1 MGAIEDYAQSV
12 RDLASRSGL
21 RRLRGT
27 VAEVVDAQHVRV
39 SVGDRT
45 VIAFGSAPVG
55 AAVSLLVGDGTCE
68 VLGSPGGSDWTTPTL
83 TGGWVVYGSDT
94 APPAYRRESGTVR
107 LRGAVKSG
115 TGDIFTL
122 PADLRPS
129 AGNERFTVP
138 AGAGAANVDVRWDGA
153 VRVISYLASGTNAY
167 VSLAGIHY
175 STS

>member
-1 MGAIEDYAQSV
+1 MDPIAEYAQE
-12 RDLASRSGL
+12 LAREDSL
-21 RRLRGT
+21 RVIGGT
-27 VAEVVDAQHVRV
+27 VVEAVDGTHVRV
-39 SVGDRT
+39 EIGGRAVTAYGSGAV
-45 VIAFGSAPVG
+45 GSAVRLVVG
-55 AAVSLLVGDGTCE
+55 RGTCE
-68 VLGSPGGSDWTTPTL
+68 VLGSPGGSDWTAPTL

-175 STS
+175 SIS

>member
-1 MGAIEDYAQSV
+1 MDPIAEYAQE
-12 RDLASRSGL
+12 LAREDSL
-21 RRLRGT
+21 RVIGGT
-27 VAEVVDAQHVRV
+27 VVEAVDGTHVRV
-39 SVGDRT
+39 DIGGRAVTAYGSGAV
-45 VIAFGSAPVG
+45 GSAVRLVVG
-55 AAVSLLVGDGTCE
+55 RGTCE
-68 VLGSPGGSDWTTPTL
+68 VLGSPGGSAWTAPTL

>member
-1 MGAIEDYAQSV
+1 MDPITEYAQE
-12 RDLASRSGL
+12 LAREDSL
-21 RRLRGT
+21 RVIGGT
-27 VAEVVDAQHVRV
+27 VVEAVDGTHVRV
-39 SVGDRT
+39 DIGGRAVTAYGSGAV
-45 VIAFGSAPVG
+45 GSAVRLVVG
-55 AAVSLLVGDGTCE
+55 RGTCE
-68 VLGSPGGSDWTTPTL
+68 VLGSPGGSAWTAPTL

-167 VSLAGIHY
+167 VSLAGIHF

>member
-1 MGAIEDYAQSV
+1 MDPITEYAQE
-12 RDLASRSGL
+12 LAREDSL
-21 RRLRGT
+21 RVIGGT
-27 VAEVVDAQHVRV
+27 VVEAVDGTHVRV
-39 SVGDRT
+39 DIGGRAVTAYGSGAV
-45 VIAFGSAPVG
+45 GSAVRLVVG
-55 AAVSLLVGDGTCE
+55 RGTCE
-68 VLGSPGGSDWTTPTL
+68 VLGSPGGSAWTAPTL

-94 APPAYRRESGTVR
+94 VPPAYRRESGTVR

>member
-1 MGAIEDYAQSV
+1 MDPITEYAQE
-12 RDLASRSGL
+12 LAREDSL
-21 RRLRGT
+21 RVIGGT
-27 VAEVVDAQHVRV
+27 VVEAVDGTHVRV
-39 SVGDRT
+39 DIGGRAVTAYGSGAV
-45 VIAFGSAPVG
+45 GSAVRLVVG
-55 AAVSLLVGDGTCE
+55 RGTCE
-68 VLGSPGGSDWTTPTL
+68 ILGSPSSDWTAPTL

>member
-1 MGAIEDYAQSV
+1 MDPITEYAQE
-12 RDLASRSGL
+12 LAREDSL
-21 RRLRGT
+21 RVIGGT
-27 VAEVVDAQHVRV
+27 VVEAVDGTHVRV
-39 SVGDRT
+39 EIGGRAVTAYGSGAV
-45 VIAFGSAPVG
+45 GSAVRLVVG
-55 AAVSLLVGDGTCE
+55 RGTCE
-68 VLGSPGGSDWTTPTL
+68 VLGSPGGSDWTAPTL

-167 VSLAGIHY
+167 VSLAGIHF

>member
-1 MGAIEDYAQSV
+1 MDPIAEYAQE
-12 RDLASRSGL
+12 LAREDSL
-21 RRLRGT
+21 RVIGGT
-27 VAEVVDAQHVRV
+27 VVEAVGGTHVRV
-39 SVGDRT
+39 DIGGRAVTAYGSGAV
-45 VIAFGSAPVG
+45 GSAVRLVVG
-55 AAVSLLVGDGTCE
+55 RGTCE
-68 VLGSPGGSDWTTPTL
+68 VLGSPGGSDWTAPTL

-167 VSLAGIHY
+167 VSLAGIHF

>member
-1 MGAIEDYAQSV
+1 MDPIAEYAQE
-12 RDLASRSGL
+12 LAREDSL
-21 RRLRGT
+21 RVIGGT
-27 VAEVVDAQHVRV
+27 VVEAVDGTHVRV
-39 SVGDRT
+39 DIGGRAVTAYGSGAV
-45 VIAFGSAPVG
+45 GSAVRLVVG
-55 AAVSLLVGDGTCE
+55 RGTCE
-68 VLGSPGGSDWTTPTL
+68 VLGSPGSDWTAPTL

-94 APPAYRRESGTVR
+94 APPAYRRESGTVQ

-175 STS
+175 ATS

>member
-1 MGAIEDYAQSV
+1 MDPITEYAQE
-12 RDLASRSGL
+12 LAREDSL
-21 RRLRGT
+21 RVIGGT
-27 VAEVVDAQHVRV
+27 VVEAVDGTHVRV
-39 SVGDRT
+39 EIGGRAVTAYGSGAV
-45 VIAFGSAPVG
+45 GSAVRLVVG
-55 AAVSLLVGDGTCE
+55 RGTCE
-68 VLGSPGGSDWTTPTL
+68 VLGSPSGSDWTTPTL

>member
-1 MGAIEDYAQSV
+1 MDPIAEYAQE
-12 RDLASRSGL
+12 LAREDSL
-21 RRLRGT
+21 RVIGGT
-27 VAEVVDAQHVRV
+27 VVEAVDGTHVRV
-39 SVGDRT
+39 DIGGRAVTAYGSGAV
-45 VIAFGSAPVG
+45 GSAVRLVVG
-55 AAVSLLVGDGTCE
+55 RGTCE
-68 VLGSPGGSDWTTPTL
+68 VLGSPSGSDWTAPTL

-153 VRVISYLASGTNAY
+153 VRVISYLASGTNDY